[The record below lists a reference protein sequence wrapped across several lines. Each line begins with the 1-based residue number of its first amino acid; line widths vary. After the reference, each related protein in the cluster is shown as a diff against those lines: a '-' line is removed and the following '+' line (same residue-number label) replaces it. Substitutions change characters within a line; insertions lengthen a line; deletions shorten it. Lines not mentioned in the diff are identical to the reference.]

1 LLFQKITNPRR
12 ERAQSFLLDIVAL
25 VCPSRKLHLGEIRD
39 RQRYERLS
47 AFRCC
52 RI

>member
-1 LLFQKITNPRR
+1 LLFQQIISPRR
-12 ERAQSFLLDIVAL
+12 ERTQSFLLDIVVL

-47 AFRCC
+47 A
-52 RI
+52 